1 MATIILRQAN
11 VVTTPG
17 GVVKGSPLT
26 NSEVDNNFAN
36 VNVELS
42 DLGNTVAGLSTFE
55 ISNANTRLS
64 ITVADGPLN
73 LTGNIIPTSDNV
85 FSLGSPSNVFADL
98 FLSGNSLHLGNIVLS
113 VINGNVALDGVE
125 VLSSTGGATP
135 ADGSITTA
143 KLSTTGVTAATY
155 GNATLIPTFTVGV
168 DGRITTAGNV
178 IIVGGAT
185 LEDNTTANVSVF
197 PTMATSNT
205 GSFTT
210 AVVTSTKLFFNPFTG
225 VFNATDFNSLSD
237 ATLKTNFQP
246 ITNASDIL
254 KMISGIEFN
263 WKDNNRK
270 SAGVL
275 AQEVQ
280 TILPHVVTESSSG
293 LKSVNY
299 GSLTAYLIQ
308 SVKELAARIEELEK
322 KNGS

>member
-1 MATIILRQAN
+1 MAIITLRQAN

-42 DLGNTVAGLSTFE
+42 DIGNTVANLSF
-55 ISNANTRLS
+55 
-64 ITVADGPLN
+64 ADGSLN
-73 LTGNIIPTSDNV
+73 LTGNFIPTT
-85 FSLGSPSNVFADL
+85 SNVFNLGNTTNRFKDL
-98 FLSGNSLHLGNIVLS
+98 FLSGTTIDLGGVTIKAEDGFIKINDNNAITINGDIASANVRLLSGDNFIELKANAELASNIVFNFP
-113 VINGNVALDGVE
+113 I
-125 VLSSTGGATP
+125 T
-135 ADGSITTA
+135 DGSA
-143 KLSTTGVTAATY
+143 GQALVTDA
-155 GNATLIPTFTVGV
+155 
-168 DGRITTAGNV
+168 AGNLSFAAA
-178 IIVGGAT
+178 GAT
-185 LEDNTTANVSVF
+185 LTDDTSTNSSFFPVITSLTSGSLTVANVS
-197 PTMATSNT
+197 T
-205 GSFTT
+205 
-210 AVVTSTKLFFNPFTG
+210 TKLFFNPSTG

-280 TILPHVVTESSSG
+280 TILPHVVTESSTG

-308 SVKELAARIEELEK
+308 SVKELTARIEDLEK